1 MIVAS
6 SDSAVEVSAPRELPR
21 PPLTAPPFTRSPL
34 REKRDKPP
42 ARPLTRAPL
51 SPVARFVSSGTEQ
64 RDSPHR
70 PAPNFS
76 ATSAASALPRT
87 SFATMR
93 PSRSSRKLAGNA
105 VTL

>member
-6 SDSAVEVSAPRELPR
+6 SDSAAEVSAPRELPR
-21 PPLTAPPFTRSPL
+21 PT
-34 REKRDKPP
+34 
-42 ARPLTRAPL
+42 LTRAPL
-51 SPVARFVSSGTEQ
+51 SPAARFMSSGTEQ